1 MSRAFLRKLRRVDAA
16 NPDTLIQD
24 RQAVSVG
31 DNGPPRDLLQG
42 SPVQPLCRQR
52 KKRKNGNGHGLRN
65 PWGLPLN
72 VNSLPVYTTTVL

>member
-52 KKRKNGNGHGLRN
+52 KKRKNRHRKHQIGNAMETTF
-65 PWGLPLN
+65 
-72 VNSLPVYTTTVL
+72 SLPAIYAS